1 MTGAWPLR
9 VVLAALA
16 VLIGIGA
23 AAMVPAPERRVAG
36 FQLEAMVPKQFGDWR
51 LDPSIIPV
59 SLAPD
64 VQAQLDRLYEQVL
77 ARAYVNSRGQR
88 VMLSIAYGGDQ
99 RDALRSHKQEVC
111 YRAQGFTIQNLN
123 VATAKANGREIPVSR
138 FEARKSGRLEP
149 VTYWMTMGDDVI
161 VQRADRLIAQV
172 KQGVFEGSVP
182 DGMVVRI
189 SSIDPDVPHAY
200 AQHQLFLDALIGAMP
215 PDAARR
221 LTGR

>member
-1 MTGAWPLR
+1 VTGAWPVR

-16 VLIGIGA
+16 VLIGIAA
-23 AAMVPAPERRVAG
+23 AAMVPAPERKVAG
-36 FQLEAMVPKQFGDWR
+36 FQLETMVPKQFGEWR

-111 YRAQGFTIQNLN
+111 YRAQGFTVQNLN
-123 VATAKANGREIPVSR
+123 VSTTRVNGGEIPVSR

-149 VTYWMTMGDDVI
+149 VTYWMTMGNDVI
-161 VQRADRLIAQV
+161 VQRTDRLIAQV
-172 KQGVFEGSVP
+172 KQGLFQGSVP

-189 SSIDPDVPHAY
+189 SSVDPDVPHAY
-200 AQHQLFLDALIGAMP
+200 AQHQQFLDALIGAMP
-215 PDAARR
+215 PEAARR